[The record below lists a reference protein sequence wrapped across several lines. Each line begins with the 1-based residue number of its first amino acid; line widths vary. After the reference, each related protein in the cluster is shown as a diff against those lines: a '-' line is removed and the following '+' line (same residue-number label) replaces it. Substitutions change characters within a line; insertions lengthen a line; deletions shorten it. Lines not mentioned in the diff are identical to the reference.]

1 MNTSTNKTTSAPPRV
16 GLIGLGSI
24 GHIHAEHLQSL
35 ATEGVV
41 ELAGGMDISS
51 EACER
56 FENRFGVRAYE
67 YPEELYETVDAV
79 IVATPNRFH
88 EEYAVD
94 AFEAGLDVFL
104 EKPLAHN
111 LQSAERIA
119 DAAHAAEGIGMVGF
133 LNRFNDAVRVFKH
146 YQRQGRFGE
155 VTHVEA
161 NYVRR
166 RGVPGRGS
174 WFTDKA
180 VSGGGALVDIGVH
193 AIDLALHLLSFPE
206 VRELTGVTRSQ
217 FGHQE
222 DYTYLE
228 MWGEDGEGVFDVD
241 DSASAFIRCAEDRT
255 VSLEV
260 AWATNRPPTTEFVV
274 HGTEGGATLDLDGN
288 LTIYEAS
295 SGGAPHFEDTEVATQ
310 RLPAMRSE
318 LRAFLAAV
326 ASDEPPTQNTVDEA
340 LVVQRVLDGIYRSAE
355 TGTAVSLHETPIS
368 ASD

>member
-1 MNTSTNKTTSAPPRV
+1 MNTSTNTEPHVPPRI

-24 GHIHAEHLQSL
+24 GHIHAEHLQTL
-35 ATEGVV
+35 ASEGVV
-41 ELAGGMDISS
+41 ELVGGMDIAS

-67 YPEELYETVDAV
+67 NPDDLYETVDAV
-79 IVATPNRFH
+79 IIATPNRFH
-88 EEYAVD
+88 EEYAVS
-94 AFEAGLDVFL
+94 AFESGLDVFL

-111 LQSAERIA
+111 LRSAERIA
-119 DAAHAAEGIGMVGF
+119 KAAEKADGIGMVGF

-174 WFTDKA
+174 WFTNKEI
-180 VSGGGALVDIGVH
+180 SGGGALVDIGVH
-193 AIDLALHLLSFPE
+193 AIDLALYLLSFPE
-206 VRELTGVTRSQ
+206 VDELTGVTRSQ
-217 FGHQE
+217 FGGHE

-241 DSASAFIRCAEDRT
+241 DSASAFIRCADDRT

-274 HGTEGGATLDLDGN
+274 QGTEGGATLDLDGN
-288 LTIYEAS
+288 ITIYEAS
-295 SGGAPHFEDTEVATQ
+295 NGGAPHFADSEIATR

-318 LRAFLAAV
+318 LRAFLSAV
-326 ASDEPPTQNTVDEA
+326 AHDEPPKLNTVEEA
-340 LVVQRVLDGIYRSAE
+340 LVVQRVLDGIYRSSE
-355 TGTAVSLHETPIS
+355 GGGAVSLRENPIS